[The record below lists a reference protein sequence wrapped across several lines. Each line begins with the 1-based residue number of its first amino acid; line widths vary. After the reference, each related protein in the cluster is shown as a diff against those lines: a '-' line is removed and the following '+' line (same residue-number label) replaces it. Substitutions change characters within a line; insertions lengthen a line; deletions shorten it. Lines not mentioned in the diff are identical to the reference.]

1 MNIDTY
7 KMLFVLIA
15 QSGKLFLG
23 AEFLEKYATLC
34 YFCANA
40 QYASEAMPLHRTKK
54 KEQIYDHKDV
64 RQYEST

>member
-1 MNIDTY
+1 
-7 KMLFVLIA
+7 MLFVLIA

-54 KEQIYDHKDV
+54 KGTDI
-64 RQYEST
+64 